1 MTHTEEMKMLTA
13 LQKIQKNTERIANAL
28 EAMNNP
34 RRIVE
39 GALKREPEDPD
50 REKLD
55 EMVARAIMEVDE

>member
-1 MTHTEEMKMLTA
+1 MTNEE
-13 LQKIQKNTERIANAL
+13 KITRYLGKIAANTERIAKAL

-50 REKLD
+50 REKLN

>member
-1 MTHTEEMKMLTA
+1 MNNEE
-13 LQKIQKNTERIANAL
+13 KIARYLGKIAANTERIAKAL

>member
-1 MTHTEEMKMLTA
+1 MTNEE
-13 LQKIQKNTERIANAL
+13 KITRYLRKIAENTDRIAKAL

-39 GALKREPEDPD
+39 GALKREPEDSD

-55 EMVARAIMEVDE
+55 EMVARAIVEGDE

>member
-1 MTHTEEMKMLTA
+1 MTNEE
-13 LQKIQKNTERIANAL
+13 KITRYLGKIAANTERIAKAL

>member
-1 MTHTEEMKMLTA
+1 MTNEE
-13 LQKIQKNTERIANAL
+13 KITRYLGKIAANTERIAKAL

-55 EMVARAIMEVDE
+55 EMVARAIMEGDE